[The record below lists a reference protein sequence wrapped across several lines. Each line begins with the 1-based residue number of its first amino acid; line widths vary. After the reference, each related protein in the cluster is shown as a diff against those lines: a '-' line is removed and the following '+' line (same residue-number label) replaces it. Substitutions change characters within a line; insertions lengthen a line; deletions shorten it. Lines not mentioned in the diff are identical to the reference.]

1 MSISLNANAAIL
13 KGKKILVTR
22 EKNRKLYLL
31 PGGGIKKDEDPQ
43 QALIRE
49 LHEELGIKI
58 DNKNLESLGKFSAP
72 KVGRKTERETQ
83 VFIVKK
89 WSGEILPQGE
99 VEAIE
104 WINSNNLSLSLEWI
118 LKHPVIPKLREK
130 GIIY

>member
-118 LKHPVIPKLREK
+118 LKHLVIPKLREK